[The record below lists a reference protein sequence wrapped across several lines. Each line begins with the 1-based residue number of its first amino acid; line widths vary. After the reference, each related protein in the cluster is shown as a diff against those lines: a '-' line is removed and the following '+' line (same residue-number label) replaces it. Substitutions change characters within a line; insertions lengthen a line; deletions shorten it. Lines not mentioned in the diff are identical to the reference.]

1 MLIVSKLE
9 NYILRMKKY
18 ILIIVLP
25 LLLVSWSQ
33 AQESKTLKEK
43 IDTKKEQIQEK
54 KAGLDSLLKSTP
66 FGVSGGLGL
75 KTDVGATV
83 GGKSIKPADVG
94 KFFTETLPDLGLKI
108 KEIKKKEKAQREK
121 KKKIH
126 TEYEGLDIYRI
137 VESTNNGNRSTQVE
151 FHVLKQYQKP
161 SSYAPEAYWYNT
173 KTRTISK
180 SALDEDNALIVHGP
194 YKHYIDGNLMEEGN
208 YYIGTK
214 DGRWESYDANYMLLD
229 KTKWYR
235 GFPMESVISYYDS
248 AHTKIK
254 EVIPIQY
261 GKRKGDYVKYY
272 ETGQLMAKGQYD
284 NDIAIG
290 LWTEYYALKRQ
301 RKKITRYARYWYDD
315 QTEGVLMSEWDEKG
329 KLTYERPKEKTT
341 EETEN

>member
-1 MLIVSKLE
+1 
-9 NYILRMKKY
+9 MKKY
-18 ILIIVLP
+18 ILIIVSP
-25 LLLVSWSQ
+25 LIFVSWLRG
-33 AQESKTLKEK
+33 QESKTLKEK
-43 IDTKKEQIQEK
+43 IDTKKEQIKDK
-54 KAGLDSLLKSTP
+54 KAGLDSLLKGTP

-75 KTDVGATV
+75 KADAGATI

-94 KFFTETLPDLGLKI
+94 KFFTETLPDLGLKV
-108 KEIKKKEKAQREK
+108 KEIRKKEKAQKEK
-121 KKKIH
+121 KKKLH

-137 VESTNNGNRSTQVE
+137 VESTNNGSRSTQVE

-161 SSYAPEAYWYNT
+161 SSYVPEAYWYNT
-173 KTRTISK
+173 KTRAISK

-194 YKHYIDGNLMEEGN
+194 YKRYVDGELMEEGN

-229 KTKWYR
+229 KTKWQK
-235 GFPMESVISYYDS
+235 GFPLESVISYYDS

-261 GKRKGDYVKYY
+261 GKRKGDYLKYY

-315 QTEGVLMSEWDEKG
+315 ETDGVLMSEWDEKG